1 MSSRIKVVVGVILVV
16 VLVLIAV
23 GLLTGG
29 GDDDNGSTSDTSA
42 EHGGGDGGGG
52 GSEPRLRTVSSK
64 RSQGK
69 NATAATSGII
79 ERPKEIWLRVSAAP
93 KQGVTGQWNVS
104 CGAGATDSDTFT
116 VKPPH
121 TMKLR
126 IPGKSAKSCIAGAS
140 AQLDHTGRLKLTVLR
155 DR

>member
-1 MSSRIKVVVGVILVV
+1 MGARIKVVVGVILVV

-29 GDDDNGSTSDTSA
+29 DDDNGSPSGTSA
-42 EHGGGDGGGG
+42 EHGGGGDGGGG
-52 GSEPRLRTVSSK
+52 SDEPRLRTVSSK

>member
-1 MSSRIKVVVGVILVV
+1 MSSKIKVVIGVVLVV
-16 VLVLIAV
+16 VLVAIAV
-23 GLLTGG
+23 SLLTGG
-29 GDDDNGSTSDTSA
+29 GGEDKNGSTSGTPA
-42 EHGGGDGGGG
+42 ETGGAK
-52 GSEPRLRTVSSK
+52 GSGPQLRTVSSK

-69 NATAATSGII
+69 NAVAATSGVI
-79 ERPKEIWLRVSAAP
+79 ERPKAIWLRVSAAP

-116 VKPPH
+116 VMPPH
-121 TMKLR
+121 MLKLR

-140 AQLDHTGRLKLTVLR
+140 AQLAGTGRLKLVILR

>member
-1 MSSRIKVVVGVILVV
+1 MSSKIKVLIAVVVVV
-16 VLVLIAV
+16 VLVVVAIA
-23 GLLTGG
+23 LLSG
-29 GDDDNGSTSDTSA
+29 GDDDKGSTSARSA
-42 EHGGGDGGGG
+42 EQGGGGG
-52 GSEPRLRTVSSK
+52 GSGPSLRTISTK

-79 ERPKEIWLRVSAAP
+79 ERPREIWLRVSAAP

-116 VKPPH
+116 VKPPNL
-121 TMKLR
+121 MKLR
-126 IPGKSAKSCIAGAS
+126 IPGKTAKSCIAGAS
-140 AQLDHTGRLKLTVLR
+140 AQLDGTGRLKLSILR